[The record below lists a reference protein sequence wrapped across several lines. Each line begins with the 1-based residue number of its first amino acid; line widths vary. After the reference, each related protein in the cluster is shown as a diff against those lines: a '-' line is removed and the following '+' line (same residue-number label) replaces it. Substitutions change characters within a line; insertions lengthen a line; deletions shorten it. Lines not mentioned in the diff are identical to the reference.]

1 MGGGCCGDGG
11 VGCFGRG
18 YFCDGGGRGGSRT
31 APTGW
36 AKGEGVGCCGW
47 GCCGEF
53 RASPCSLRSRPPSR
67 GEGGGVEYWFTLD
80 VYHHESIFCCVVLSC
95 RDRLTRLFASGEFV
109 GAFRGIEQQVERRLS
124 ILNTAPS
131 LYTQRALPSN
141 RLESLRGSRA
151 GQYSIRIDRQ
161 WRVCFTWN
169 QGATGP
175 SDVEIVDYH

>member
-1 MGGGCCGDGG
+1 MGRRLLWEG
-11 VGCFGRG
+11 VLLRL
-18 YFCDGGGRGGSRT
+18 GGGRGGSRT
-31 APTGW
+31 VATSW
-36 AKGEGVGCCGW
+36 AKGEGV

-67 GEGGGVEYWFTLD
+67 GEGGEGG
-80 VYHHESIFCCVVLSC
+80 SIGLRLTCIITKVFFCVVLSC
-95 RDRLTRLFASGEFV
+95 RDRLTRLFVSGEFV

-124 ILNTAPS
+124 ILNAAPS
-131 LYTQRALPSN
+131 LYTLRALPCN
-141 RLESLRGSRA
+141 CLEFLRGSRA
-151 GQYSIRIDRQ
+151 GQYSIRINRQ